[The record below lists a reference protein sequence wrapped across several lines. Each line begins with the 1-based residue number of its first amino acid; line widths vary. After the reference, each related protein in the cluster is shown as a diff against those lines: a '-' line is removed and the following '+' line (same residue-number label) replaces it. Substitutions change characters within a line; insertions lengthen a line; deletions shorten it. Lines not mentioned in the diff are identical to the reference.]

1 MEMTERAATTLGA
14 KAEVDKV
21 VAEGR
26 SAPPTMKRR
35 SRLMQQSHAPCWRDG
50 GVTCRPG
57 GVVVS
62 GRVKERK
69 WPVSPVFLA

>member
-26 SAPPTMKRR
+26 SAPPTMKRWR
-35 SRLMQQSHAPCWRDG
+35 RDLMHRRHAPCWRDAW
-50 GVTCRPG
+50 R
-57 GVVVS
+57 
-62 GRVKERK
+62 GRKYGIRRL
-69 WPVSPVFLA
+69 PVFPDDVIQ